1 MKLNNNEKLSIYNGV
16 ASTVSTNAVNGYIPL
31 FAIGVLGASN
41 TQMGLIT
48 SLPSIIGMLA
58 LIPGAMWLNRVKSKK
73 KFAVASTLST
83 RLLFMLIL
91 FVPFLS
97 PQYAPWALVALIAL
111 LNFPGA
117 LSGLSWQSMIGDL
130 VPEDRRGGFF
140 SSRNR
145 WMTLTA
151 MIVTFSTGLF
161 LEQFNADSV
170 FPYQIL
176 FIVGFGFAIM
186 EVFYLFKH
194 KEAPAENTAAEEDEA
209 AQKKKLSLHVFKHK
223 PYLAFIV
230 CALLFNFGAQMG
242 WSIFSIYQIRE
253 AHATAL
259 WFSMFSVTNQ
269 LSQIVSIKW
278 WAKYADKYGNTM
290 LLFVAAAGM
299 ATAPALMIVST
310 NLYYIT
316 FINLWIGIF
325 VAGTNLLL
333 FNQLLSSSP
342 QKQLTTYIANYNFL
356 LAIIGFLAPQFG
368 VLLLNQFG
376 MQSAMLLT
384 STVRMMGALAF
395 LFVALRILAHARSRS
410 GDSHNPKNVELVP

>member
-1 MKLNNNEKLSIYNGV
+1 LKLNSNEKLSIYNGV

-31 FAIGVLGASN
+31 FAIGILGASN

-48 SLPSIIGMLA
+48 SLPSIIGMFA
-58 LIPGAMWLNRVKSKK
+58 LIPGALWLNRVKSKK
-73 KFAVASTLST
+73 NFAVASTFAT

-91 FVPFLS
+91 FVPFMS
-97 PQYAPWALVALIAL
+97 PRYAPWALVALIAL

-130 VPEDRRGGFF
+130 VPEDRRGNFF

-145 WMTLTA
+145 WMTITA
-151 MIVTFSTGLF
+151 MVVTFSTGFF
-161 LEQFNADSV
+161 LEQFNENSV

-176 FIVGFGFAIM
+176 FIFGFGFALL
-186 EVFYLFKH
+186 EVFYLVKH
-194 KEAPAENTAAEEDEA
+194 KDAPAKQAALEEENV
-209 AQKKKLSLHVFKHK
+209 QKKRFSLQVFKHK
-223 PYLAFIV
+223 PYLAFII

-242 WSIFSIYQIRE
+242 WSIFSIYQIKE

-278 WAKYADKYGNTM
+278 WAKFADKYGNTM
-290 LLFVAAAGM
+290 MLFVAAAGM

-316 FINLWIGIF
+316 IINLWIGIF

-333 FNQLLSSSP
+333 FNQLLNSSP

-368 VLLLNQFG
+368 VLLLNHFG
-376 MQSAMLLT
+376 MGSAMILT
-384 STVRMMGALAF
+384 ASVRMMGALAF
-395 LFVALRILAHARSRS
+395 LFVALKLLARDRN
-410 GDSHNPKNVELVP
+410 DPKKVEWAAEHS